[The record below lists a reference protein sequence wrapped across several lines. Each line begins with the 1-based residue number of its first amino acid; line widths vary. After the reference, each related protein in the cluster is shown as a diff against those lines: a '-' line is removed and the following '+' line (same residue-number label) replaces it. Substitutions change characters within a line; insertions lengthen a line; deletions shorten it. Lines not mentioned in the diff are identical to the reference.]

1 MKVVFHIDEMNKWS
15 LVIGNVK
22 NTISYC
28 KENNI
33 KYRIEV
39 VANSEAVKGYLSNFE
54 IEGIAYLQKL
64 HVEFV
69 ACNNAIRNYEIQLK
83 ELISGITVVPAGIIE
98 LVLKQ
103 QDGYAYIRP

>member
-1 MKVVFHIDEMNKWS
+1 MRVVFHIDEMNKWN

-33 KYRIEV
+33 KYGVEV
-39 VANSEAVKGYLSNFE
+39 VANSEAVKGYLTNYE
-54 IEGIAYLQKL
+54 VEGISYLQNL
-64 HVEFV
+64 NVEFV
-69 ACNNAIRNYEIQLK
+69 ACNNAIKKYGLK
-83 ELISGITVVPAGIIE
+83 LEDLISDITLVPAGIIE

-103 QDGYAYIRP
+103 QQGYAYIRP